1 MKLTIQQ
8 EDLQKALSVV
18 AGVVPAK
25 TPLPILTSIL
35 MDAHDRTL
43 RLSATNLDVSV
54 TTMATN
60 VSVNEAGRIAVPA
73 AKFIAFAR
81 SLAPGE
87 VTLEEKAGRVTVKAG
102 KAVFEEPGMNADEF
116 PALPSLATV
125 RGLQVPGAALCDM
138 IKSTAYAISRD
149 ETRPALM
156 GILWEVRSHGLRMVA
171 TDAHRLAR
179 INRAFA
185 WEAKEDRNL
194 IADTQGLLHLLRLAE
209 MEETV
214 EVYLGPNQLSFRVGA
229 TELHTRL
236 LDGPFPDY
244 EAVIP
249 RQNDK
254 VVTVDRELFLH
265 AVRRVSITADRMTS
279 QIRLGIEKGRMELS
293 ATGTDGSRSE
303 DEIQVAYDGDAI
315 EVGFNFNYL
324 QDILR
329 NLGEDTVQM
338 AMKDAQS
345 AVLITPVTTDRAER
359 DVLCLLMP
367 LRLTAD

>member
-1 MKLTIQQ
+1 VKLTIQQ

-35 MDAHDRTL
+35 MDAQEGLL

-54 TTMATN
+54 MTVADN
-60 VSVNEAGRIAVPA
+60 VTVKRPGRIAVPA

-81 SLAPGE
+81 SLTAGE
-87 VTLEEKAGRVTVKAG
+87 VAVEEKSGRLTVAAG

-116 PALPSLATV
+116 PALPSLSNA
-125 RGLQVPGAALCDM
+125 RGLKVPAAALCDM

-156 GILWEVRSHGLRMVA
+156 GILWEVKSNGMRMVA

-179 INRAFA
+179 INRSFG
-185 WEAKEDRNL
+185 WDVREDRNL

-209 MEETV
+209 SEESV
-214 EVYLGPNQLSFRVGA
+214 EIFLGPNQLSFRIGG

-249 RQNDK
+249 RQNDRL
-254 VVTVDRELFLH
+254 VTVDRELFLH
-265 AVRRVSITADRMTS
+265 AVRRVSITADRMTC
-279 QIRLGIEKGRMELS
+279 QIKLGIERGRMELS

-303 DEIQVAYDGDAI
+303 DEIQVAYDGDVI

-329 NLGEDTVQM
+329 NLGEDSIQM

-345 AVLITPVTTDRAER
+345 AVLITPVTGDEAAR